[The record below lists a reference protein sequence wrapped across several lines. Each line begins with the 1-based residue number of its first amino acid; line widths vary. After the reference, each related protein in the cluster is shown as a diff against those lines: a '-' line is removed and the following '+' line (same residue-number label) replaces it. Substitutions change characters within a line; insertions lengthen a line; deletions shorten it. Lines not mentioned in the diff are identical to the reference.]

1 MSGPGATWPAVWIVA
16 RRELYAYFHAP
27 IAYVAGVLF
36 LVLQGFSFW
45 ALVSVLADPARP
57 APLGAVL
64 HQHFGGTFL
73 YWTVLLA
80 YVALLAMRLV
90 AEDRRQG
97 TWETLLT
104 APVDIEAV
112 LVGKW
117 LGGVGF
123 YLCLWLPTALYPAL
137 IAVYAPVPPDPGPI
151 LAAYLGV
158 GITGMA
164 FLAVGLAASAATTNQ
179 IVAAILAFAAL
190 MLLLLLGQVRELA
203 PAWLEAHPGL
213 AALLAHLDLRGHM
226 DALARGAIALPVLVF
241 HASLAAVG
249 LAAAQLVAVRDRRAK
264 RERRRR
270 ALALGL
276 VVASAVSANV
286 LAARHPVTWDVSA
299 GRTSSLEPRTREL
312 LAALD
317 APMDV
322 IVISAGLE
330 AFGEVQDEVDRVLA
344 LMVAAQPA
352 LRVERVDP
360 ALAPERVEAL
370 AAELALPVADLAGGG
385 AVIFQQG
392 ARHRGVDLLD
402 MAGFDVATLGA
413 GGPYPFLAR
422 FRAEEAFATA
432 IAEIVDA
439 DRPVI
444 CHSTSHGELPFA
456 RPEPDAGAA
465 ASAPGV
471 AGVDSVS
478 GAVHWGPVIRRI
490 EREGARI
497 EAVDSLEPGV
507 PEHCRV
513 LVVAGP
519 TRPLSGREA
528 QAVDRYLAGG
538 GRLLLALSAAL
549 DPAAGEAAGGAADGA
564 AGRTVTGHATGNT
577 RMPATGL
584 ELVLAPY
591 GIKLP
596 QAVVVDPAAAVAGPA
611 QWLTTAGHGRHPIV
625 SSFRDRRFTL
635 WLAPR
640 AVLAVAPELPGAR
653 ADVLVQSSAEGWAE
667 TDLGSLVL
675 GAPRRDEADLGG
687 PVAVAVAAEAPASG
701 ARVVVFGS
709 AASLSSLVAGRG
721 ANDLL
726 AAAALAWLGGRT
738 LGGDDLDGLD
748 IGSKTPEQIRLIMS
762 RGQMLQVLVLCVVV
776 LPGALALLGALS
788 WWRRRRG

>member
-1 MSGPGATWPAVWIVA
+1 MSVAGASWPAVWIVA
-16 RRELYAYFHAP
+16 RRELTAYFHAP

-104 APVDIEAV
+104 APVHVEAV
-112 LVGKW
+112 LAGKW

-123 YLCLWLPTALYPAL
+123 YLCLWLPTALYPVL
-137 IAVYAPVPPDPGPI
+137 IAVYAPAPPDPGPI

-158 GITGMA
+158 LITGMA
-164 FLAVGLAASAATTNQ
+164 FLAVGLAASAATSNQ

-203 PAWLEAHPGL
+203 PAWLQAHPAM

-226 DALARGAIALPVLVF
+226 DAFARGAIALPVLVF

-249 LAAAQLVAVRDRRAK
+249 LTAAQLVAVRDRRAR

-270 ALALGL
+270 ALAFGL

-299 GRTSSLEPRTREL
+299 ARTSSLEPRTREL

-317 APMDV
+317 TTIGAPMDV

-330 AFGEVQDEVDRVLA
+330 AFAEVQDEVDRVLA

-370 AAELALPVADLAGGG
+370 AAELALPVADLAAGG

-392 ARHRGVDLLD
+392 ERRRGVDLLD
-402 MAGFDVATLGA
+402 MAGFEVDDLGA
-413 GGPYPFLAR
+413 GAVAR
-422 FRAEEAFATA
+422 FRAEAAFATA
-432 IAEIVDA
+432 IAELIAV

-444 CHSTSHGELPFA
+444 CHTTGHGELPFA
-456 RPEPDAGAA
+456 EPDAGGALGA
-465 ASAPGV
+465 LGAPGAIDT
-471 AGVDSVS
+471 AGAT
-478 GAVHWGPVIRRI
+478 GAARGADWGPIARRI
-490 EREGARI
+490 AREGARI
-497 EAVDSLEPGV
+497 EAVDGLEPGV

-519 TRPLSGREA
+519 TRPLSGGEA
-528 QAVDRYLAGG
+528 QAVDRYLARG
-538 GRLLLALSAAL
+538 GRLLLALSTAL
-549 DPAAGEAAGGAADGA
+549 DAAAGQAASAGQPAGAN
-564 AGRTVTGHATGNT
+564 AGHTTGNA

-584 ELVLAPY
+584 ELPLAPY
-591 GIKLP
+591 GIQMP
-596 QAVVVDPAAAVAGPA
+596 QAVVVDPSAAVAGPA
-611 QWLTTAGHGRHPIV
+611 QWLTSAGHGQHAIA

-640 AVLAVAPELPGAR
+640 AVLAVEPELPGAR
-653 ADVLVQSSAEGWAE
+653 ADALVQSSVEGWAE
-667 TDLGSLVL
+667 TDLGTLVR
-675 GAPRRDEADLGG
+675 GEPTRGDADLAG
-687 PVAVAVAAEAPASG
+687 PVPVAVAAESPATG

-726 AAAALAWLGGRT
+726 AVAALAWLGGRT
-738 LGGDDLDGLD
+738 QHLDDLDVGA
-748 IGSKTPEQIRLIMS
+748 KTPEQIRLIMS
-762 RGQMLQVLVLCVVV
+762 RGQMLQLLILCVVV
-776 LPGALALLGALS
+776 LPGGLALLGALS

>member
-1 MSGPGATWPAVWIVA
+1 VSGPGATGPTAGPAVWPAVWPAIWIIA
-16 RRELYAYFHAP
+16 RRELGAYFHAP

-104 APVDIEAV
+104 APVDVEAV
-112 LVGKW
+112 LAGKW

-137 IAVYAPVPPDPGPI
+137 IWVYAPAPPDPGPI

-158 GITGMA
+158 VVTGMA
-164 FLAVGLAASAATTNQ
+164 FLAVGLAASAATSNQ
-179 IVAAILAFAAL
+179 IVAAILSFAAL
-190 MLLLLLGQVRELA
+190 MLLLLLGQVRELL
-203 PAWLEAHPGL
+203 PAWLDAHPRA

-226 DALARGAIALPVLVF
+226 DALARGVIALPVLVF

-249 LAAAQLVAVRDRRAK
+249 LAAAQLVAVRDRRA
-264 RERRRR
+264 RSERRRR
-270 ALALGL
+270 ALAFAL
-276 VVASAVSANV
+276 VAASAVSANV
-286 LAARHPVTWDVSA
+286 LAARHPVIWDVSA

-312 LAALD
+312 LANLD
-317 APMDV
+317 APIDV
-322 IVISAGLE
+322 VVISAGLE

-392 ARHRGVDLLD
+392 ERRRGVDLLD
-402 MAGFDVATLGA
+402 MAGFEARDLGA
-413 GGPYPFLAR
+413 GRASPFLSR

-432 IAEIVDA
+432 IAELASA

-444 CHSTSHGELPFA
+444 CHSTGHGELPLVA
-456 RPEPDAGAA
+456 PEDIAPGSNDKTRAAGAA
-465 ASAPGV
+465 HW
-471 AGVDSVS
+471 
-478 GAVHWGPVIRRI
+478 GAVARRI

-497 EAVDSLEPGV
+497 EPVDSLEPGV

-528 QAVDRYLAGG
+528 QAVDRYLARG
-538 GRLLLALSAAL
+538 GRLLLALATAIDAAAPGTANAAEGGQ
-549 DPAAGEAAGGAADGA
+549 PA
-564 AGRTVTGHATGNT
+564 GNA

-584 ELVLAPY
+584 ELVLAPH
-591 GIKLP
+591 GIQMP
-596 QAVVVDPAAAVAGPA
+596 QAVAVDPSAAVAGPA
-611 QWLTTAGHGRHPIV
+611 QWLTTAGHGQHAIT

-640 AVLAVAPELPGAR
+640 VVLPAAPELPGAT

-667 TDLGSLVL
+667 TNLRSLVR
-675 GAPRRDEADLGG
+675 GEPRRDSADLAG
-687 PVAVAVAAEAPASG
+687 PVPVAVAAEIPATG

-709 AASLSSLVAGRG
+709 ASSLSSLVSGRG

-726 AAAALAWLGGRT
+726 AVAALAWLGGHT
-738 LGGDDLDGLD
+738 QQLDDLDD
-748 IGSKTPEQIRLIMS
+748 FKFGSKTPEQIRLIMS

-776 LPGALALLGALS
+776 LPGALALLGGLS

>member
-1 MSGPGATWPAVWIVA
+1 VSGRGASGPAVGPAVWPAIWIVA
-16 RRELYAYFHAP
+16 RRELSAYFHAP

-104 APVDIEAV
+104 APVDVEAV
-112 LVGKW
+112 LAGKW

-123 YLCLWLPTALYPAL
+123 YLCLWLPTTLYPAL
-137 IAVYAPVPPDPGPI
+137 IWMYSPAPPDPGPI

-158 GITGMA
+158 VLTGMA
-164 FLAVGLAASAATTNQ
+164 FLAVGLAASAATSNQ
-179 IVAAILAFAAL
+179 IVAAILSFAAL
-190 MLLLLLGQVRELA
+190 MLLLLLGQVRELL
-203 PAWLEAHPGL
+203 PAWLEAHPRV
-213 AALLAHLDLRGHM
+213 AALLAHLDLRSHM

-249 LAAAQLVAVRDRRAK
+249 LAAAQLVAVRDRRA
-264 RERRRR
+264 RSERRRR
-270 ALALGL
+270 ALALAL

-317 APMDV
+317 APIDV
-322 IVISAGLE
+322 VVISAGLE
-330 AFGEVQDEVDRVLA
+330 AFAEVQDEVDRVLA

-360 ALAPERVEAL
+360 ALAPERALAL

-392 ARHRGVDLLD
+392 ERRRGVDLLD
-402 MAGFDVATLGA
+402 MAGFEARDLGA
-413 GGPYPFLAR
+413 GRASPFLSR

-432 IAEIVDA
+432 IAELVNA

-444 CHSTSHGELPFA
+444 CHSTGHGELPLA
-456 RPEPDAGAA
+456 LPEAGDAPGPSDAAGAA
-465 ASAPGV
+465 
-471 AGVDSVS
+471 
-478 GAVHWGPVIRRI
+478 GAAHWGPVARRI

-497 EAVDSLEPGV
+497 EPVDSLESGV

-519 TRPLSGREA
+519 VRPLSGREA
-528 QAVDRYLAGG
+528 QAVDRYLARG
-538 GRLLLALSAAL
+538 GRLLLALATAIDAAA
-549 DPAAGEAAGGAADGA
+549 PAGDTAGGTD
-564 AGRTVTGHATGNT
+564 AGQTTGNA

-584 ELVLAPY
+584 ELVLAPH
-591 GIKLP
+591 GVQMP
-596 QAVVVDPAAAVAGPA
+596 QAVVVDPSAAVAGSA
-611 QWLTTAGHGRHPIV
+611 QWLTTAGHGQHPIV

-640 AVLAVAPELPGAR
+640 AVLAVAPELPGWR
-653 ADVLVQSSAEGWAE
+653 VDILVQSSVEGWAE
-667 TDLGSLVL
+667 TDLATLVR
-675 GAPRRDEADLGG
+675 GEPRRDDADLAGPV
-687 PVAVAVAAEAPASG
+687 PVAVASEAPATG

-709 AASLSSLVAGRG
+709 AASLSSLVSERG

-726 AAAALAWLGGRT
+726 AVAALAWLGGRT
-738 LGGDDLDGLD
+738 QQLDDLD

-762 RGQMLQVLVLCVVV
+762 RGQMLQVLVLCVVI
-776 LPGALALLGALS
+776 LPAALALLGGLS

>member
-1 MSGPGATWPAVWIVA
+1 VSGPGATGPAVWRAVWIVA
-16 RRELYAYFHAP
+16 RRELTAYFHAP

-104 APVDIEAV
+104 APVDVEAV
-112 LVGKW
+112 LAGKW

-137 IAVYAPVPPDPGPI
+137 IAMYAPAPPDPGPI

-158 GITGMA
+158 VVTGMA
-164 FLAVGLAASAATTNQ
+164 FLAVGLAASAVTSNQ

-190 MLLLLLGQVRELA
+190 MLLLLLGQVRELL
-203 PAWLEAHPGL
+203 PAWLEDHARVS
-213 AALLAHLDLRGHM
+213 ALLAHLDLRGHM

-249 LAAAQLVAVRDRRAK
+249 LAAAQLVAVRDRRAR

-270 ALALGL
+270 AVAFGL
-276 VVASAVSANV
+276 VVASAISANV

-317 APMDV
+317 ASMDV

-330 AFGEVQDEVDRVLA
+330 AFSEVQDEVDGVLA

-352 LRVERVDP
+352 LSVERVDP
-360 ALAPERVEAL
+360 ALASDRVGAL

-392 ARHRGVDLLD
+392 ERRRGVDLLD
-402 MAGFDVATLGA
+402 MAGFEVDLLGA
-413 GGPYPFLAR
+413 GAVAR

-432 IAEIVDA
+432 IAELVNA

-444 CHSTSHGELPFA
+444 CHSTGHGELQLA
-456 RPEPDAGAA
+456 QPDAGGSLVAPGELDA
-465 ASAPGV
+465 PGAPGV
-471 AGVDSVS
+471 AGV
-478 GAVHWGPVIRRI
+478 AHWGPVAVRI
-490 EREGARI
+490 AREGARI

-528 QAVDRYLAGG
+528 QAVDRYLARG
-538 GRLLLALSAAL
+538 GRLLLALATAIDAAAPESAS
-549 DPAAGEAAGGAADGA
+549 DAASGPAGGADA
-564 AGRTVTGHATGNT
+564 GHAVGNA
-577 RMPATGL
+577 RLPATGL
-584 ELVLAPY
+584 ELVLAPH
-591 GIKLP
+591 GIQMP
-596 QAVVVDPAAAVAGPA
+596 RAVVVDPAAAVAGPA
-611 QWLTTAGHGRHPIV
+611 QWLTTTGHGRHAIA

-640 AVLAVAPELPGAR
+640 AVLAAAPELPGAR
-653 ADVLVQSSAEGWAE
+653 VDALVQSSADGWAE
-667 TDLGSLVL
+667 TDLASLAL
-675 GAPRRDEADLGG
+675 GEPRRDDADLPG
-687 PVAVAVAAEAPASG
+687 PVAVAVAAEAPATG

-709 AASLSSLVAGRG
+709 AASLSSLVVDRG

-726 AAAALAWLGGRT
+726 AVAALAWLGGRT
-738 LGGDDLDGLD
+738 QQLDDLD
-748 IGSKTPEQIRLIMS
+748 IGAKTPEQIRLIMS

-776 LPGALALLGALS
+776 LPGALALVGGLS